1 MKKNPLFFLLTC
13 FIIGCSSNTEQ
24 TGSTKPIEQVQ
35 SSSYFKSTDI
45 LYRTEPIASGQAA
58 KYYIVEQNK
67 KGKLIEVLS
76 RREGSSGVIWTKY
89 EIDCAKKKM
98 RTIAEAYDDLST
110 LKELPK
116 DQQKWYELMY
126 GSSKSDLFEFIC
138 K

>member
-13 FIIGCSSNTEQ
+13 FIIGCSPNTEQ
-24 TGSTKPIEQVQ
+24 PEPTKPIEQAQ
-35 SSSYFKSTDI
+35 SSTYFKSTDI
-45 LYRTEPIASGQAA
+45 LYRTEPIASGKAA
-58 KYYIVEQNK
+58 KHYIVEQNK

-76 RREGSSGVIWTKY
+76 RREGPSGVIWTKV
-89 EIDCAKKKM
+89 EIDCEKKKM

-110 LKELPK
+110 LEELPK
-116 DQQKWYELMY
+116 DQQNWYDLVY